1 MKKEIH
7 NPNMLERSIY
17 KAEYVQLQNRGVPS
31 LLQRIYENYKKLEKL
46 KLN

>member
-7 NPNMLERSIY
+7 KPNMLERSVL
-17 KAEYVQLQNRGVPS
+17 KVDVQLQNRRPPS
-31 LLQRIYENYKKLEKL
+31 LLQRIYENDKKLEKL